1 MYRVTRNLLQ
11 PLVVSLFFQITLYMM
26 FVAVMA
32 FFVRISD
39 PAVGGT
45 YMTLL
50 NTLANMGT
58 TWPSTLSLY
67 VVDSLTYRS
76 CSVSPLKDNMCSSP
90 SDVKV
95 LVLDHNQFKK
105 SALHR
110 IFCLI

>member
-1 MYRVTRNLLQ
+1 
-11 PLVVSLFFQITLYMM
+11 MM
-26 FVAVMA
+26 FVAVMS

-67 VVDSLTYRS
+67 VVDSLTYRA
-76 CSVSPLKDNMCSSP
+76 CSSTLLQGSNDCSHP
-90 SDVKV
+90 
-95 LVLDHNQFKK
+95 
-105 SALHR
+105 SALKVCFFVILEHFKNLFDAYAHN
-110 IFCLI
+110 FCS